1 MTARMAAL
9 VSGHVQGV
17 GFRYWVRQE
26 AESLGL
32 TGSAANLPDGRVE
45 VIADGTRER
54 CELLLAVLR
63 SPGTPGRVTDVTVQW
78 SEADQPATS
87 FRVR

>member
-1 MTARMAAL
+1 MTAL
-9 VSGHVQGV
+9 VNGRVQGV

-32 TGSAANLPDGRVE
+32 GGSAANLPDGRVE
-45 VIADGTRER
+45 VVAEGLRDA
-54 CELLLAVLR
+54 CEALLAILQ
-63 SPGTPGRVTDVTVQW
+63 SPGTPGYVSDVRVTWSDV
-78 SEADQPATS
+78 DDDATG